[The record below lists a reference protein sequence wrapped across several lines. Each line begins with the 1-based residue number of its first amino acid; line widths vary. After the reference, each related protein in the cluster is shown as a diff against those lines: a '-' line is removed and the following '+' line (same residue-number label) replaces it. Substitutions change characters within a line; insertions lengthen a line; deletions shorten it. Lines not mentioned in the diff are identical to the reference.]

1 MLISAESSACE
12 GGQAPP
18 LLSSHRVLGLCCL
31 TMGGGGGGDECKP
44 TLTVILALQP
54 CVIRWCYLC
63 AVLREGF
70 VLYLLGPGWISGLE
84 LFWDPPLVHPKPN
97 QGSLELQCIV
107 KASTGTDW
115 SLLAVTHPYSTTAL
129 QEEVVL

>member
-1 MLISAESSACE
+1 M
-12 GGQAPP
+12 
-18 LLSSHRVLGLCCL
+18 
-31 TMGGGGGGDECKP
+31 
-44 TLTVILALQP
+44 
-54 CVIRWCYLC
+54 C
-63 AVLREGF
+63 AVLREGLRVPLG
-70 VLYLLGPGWISGLE
+70 VLFCICWDLDKISGLE

-115 SLLAVTHPYSTTAL
+115 SLLAVTVCLPYSTTAL